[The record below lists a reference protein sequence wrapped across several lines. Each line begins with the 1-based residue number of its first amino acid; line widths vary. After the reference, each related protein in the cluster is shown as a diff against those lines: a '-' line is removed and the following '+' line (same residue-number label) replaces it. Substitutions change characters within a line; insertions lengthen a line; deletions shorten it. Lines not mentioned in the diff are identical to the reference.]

1 MPREPE
7 SSSIA
12 GLAKGSRSTT
22 SARVSAALTAVAL
35 LPVLIVVITRT
46 GRRYVPVGDIA
57 LIDLRVRDVW
67 SRAIPLVGPYSRL
80 GWNHPGPAMF
90 WLIAPLSGL
99 TGRPAWATLVG
110 GVLLQGVAIA
120 ALAWLAWRKGGVP
133 LVAAALAVNG
143 LAYGAMGPSMLLQAW
158 NPNVTYPFLLV
169 LLLQAWCL
177 AEGDLVLLPFTA
189 AVATFLVQ
197 THVGYLPLVGVAVA
211 FGLIGASLRTRG
223 DDPPGRGW
231 RRPLGWSVAVLAV
244 AWAPVALQEIV
255 HHDNIRPLVRSLT
268 GNGTKLGARNAA
280 GIFGAEFHVLPPWLG
295 GHAHLDSLTRAVVPV
310 SAKYVLIPIVV
321 LAVGALLAWRAPRVR
336 LPLALTALLFGAGL
350 WSISRV
356 IGGAEDYAFYWRV
369 PIAILVVFVACASA
383 WYRLGLD
390 RRPDAARAMVVVLA
404 AIVAF
409 SSIALSVRTAQWG
422 QVSTAEPVA
431 RAMLARLHREHQP
444 HGSVLVRAPDVPLL
458 GLERTIV
465 NELDRSGAT
474 VRVDTDLGFQ
484 FGYTRTATPKQVDQV
499 WYVIE
504 NGQYLSVLAALPGA
518 QVLWASSALSAP
530 EERELRALQRR
541 LYDEL
546 VRAHRMDKFGVV
558 DSPLVGFGLQGI
570 PGVDSATAARAAVL
584 NADALRAAP
593 CRCGIVAFPSAETP
607 TLTFPQA

>member
-1 MPREPE
+1 MSRAPE
-7 SSSIA
+7 
-12 GLAKGSRSTT
+12 GSRSTT
-22 SARVSAALTAVAL
+22 SARFATALTAVAL

-110 GVLLQGVAIA
+110 GVLLQGVAVA
-120 ALAWLAWRKGGVP
+120 AVGWVAWRKGALL

-143 LAYGAMGPSMLLQAW
+143 LAYGAAGPSMLLQAW

-177 AEGDLVLLPFTA
+177 ADGDVAILPFTA

-197 THVGYLPLVGVAVA
+197 THVGYLPLVAVAVA
-211 FGLIGASLRTRG
+211 FGLLGAGWRTRAEQL
-223 DDPPGRGW
+223 PRRRW
-231 RRPLGWSVAVLAV
+231 RRPIRWSVVVVVV

-255 HHDNIRPLVRSLT
+255 HHDNIRPLIRSLFGT
-268 GNGTKLGARNAA
+268 GAKLGPRDAA

-295 GHAHLDSLTRAVVPV
+295 GHTRLDSLTRAVVPV
-310 SAKYVLIPIVV
+310 SAKYILIPIV
-321 LAVGALLAWRAPRVR
+321 LLAAAALVTRRDARVR
-336 LPLALTALLFGAGL
+336 LPLTLTALLFGVGL

-356 IGGAEDYAFYWRV
+356 VGGAEGYAFYWRV
-369 PIAILVVFVACASA
+369 PIAIIVVFVALASG
-383 WYRLGLD
+383 WYRVGFD
-390 RRPDAARAMVVVLA
+390 RRTGALCATVVVLA
-404 AIVAF
+404 SSVAF
-409 SSIALSVRTAQWG
+409 SSVTLALRTAQWG
-422 QVSTAEPVA
+422 DVSMAEPTA
-431 RAMLARLHREHQP
+431 WAMLAQLHREHEP

-458 GLERTIV
+458 GLERTVV

-474 VRVDTDLGFQ
+474 VRVDDDLGFQ
-484 FGYTRTATPKQVDQV
+484 FGYTRTATPTEVDQV
-499 WYVIE
+499 WYVVE
-504 NGQYLSVLAALPGA
+504 NGQYLSVLAAQPGA
-518 QVLWASSALSAP
+518 RVLWATSALPAGQ
-530 EERELRALQRR
+530 ERELRALQLR

-546 VRAHRMDKFGVV
+546 SGARRLDKWGVV
-558 DSPLVGFGLQGI
+558 DSPLVGYALNGI
-570 PGVDSATAARAAVL
+570 PGVDLAAAARVALL
-584 NADALRAAP
+584 NAAALRNAP
-593 CRCGIVAFPSAETP
+593 CRCAIVAFRPAETP
-607 TLTFPQA
+607 TVAFP

>member
-1 MPREPE
+1 MSTEPE
-7 SSSIA
+7 A
-12 GLAKGSRSTT
+12 GGSRVSRSTI
-22 SARVSAALTAVAL
+22 SARLSAALTAVAL
-35 LPVLIVVITRT
+35 LPVLIVVVTRT

-110 GVLLQGVAIA
+110 GVLLQGVAIVA
-120 ALAWLAWRKGGVP
+120 IGWLAWRKGGAP

-177 AEGDLVLLPFTA
+177 ADGDVVLLPFTA

-197 THVGYLPLVGVAVA
+197 THVGYLPLAGVAVA
-211 FGLIGASLRTRG
+211 FGLVAAALRTRAG
-223 DDPPGRGW
+223 RLPGARW
-231 RRPLGWSVAVLAV
+231 RRPIGWSVAVLAV

-255 HHDNIRPLVRSLT
+255 HHDNIRPLIRSLT
-268 GNGTKLGARNAA
+268 GKGAKIGPHDAA

-295 GHAHLDSLTRAVVPV
+295 GRTHLDSLTRAVVPV
-310 SAKYVLIPIVV
+310 SAKYVLIPIV
-321 LAVGALLAWRAPRVR
+321 LLVAAAFLTCRKPQVRV
-336 LPLALTALLFGAGL
+336 PLALTALLFGVGL

-369 PIAILVVFVACASA
+369 PIAILVVFVAFASA

-390 RRPDAARAMVVVLA
+390 RQSGSFGATVVVLA
-404 AIVAF
+404 SIVVF
-409 SSIALSVRTAQWG
+409 SSVTLAVRTAQWG
-422 QVSTAEPVA
+422 EVSTAEPIA
-431 RAMLARLHREHQP
+431 RAMLAQLHREHQP
-444 HGSVLVRAPDVPLL
+444 DGSVLVRAPDIPLL
-458 GLERTIV
+458 GLERTVV

-484 FGYTRTATPKQVDQV
+484 FGYTRTATPRQVDQV
-499 WYVIE
+499 WYVAE

-518 QVLWASSALSAP
+518 RVLWATAALPGSQ
-530 EERELRALQRR
+530 ERELRVLQRR

-546 VRAHRMDKFGVV
+546 SAAHRMDKFGVV
-558 DSPLVGFGLQGI
+558 DSPLVGFGVQGI
-570 PGVDSATAARAAVL
+570 PGVDSATAARAALL
-584 NADALRAAP
+584 NAAALRNAP
-593 CRCGIVAFPSAETP
+593 CRCGIIAFPSAETP
-607 TLTFPQA
+607 AVTFP